1 MRKLRVAVITSVAGG
16 VPVLFA
22 TMLHA
27 CGSDDNASID
37 DADRRDVVA
46 VEHEPGFRFDANR
59 PPLDAPEPTTCSDG
73 REARVVELPDAGL
86 PATPDQLCAAQPST
100 VESTASAR
108 VTLKG
113 YANATGFVALPADI
127 EGVIVGTPSVAVI
140 DAAPPQLASMTVTNM
155 TKVTG
160 GFQFT
165 AGWAETLPS
174 TSCFGTQTMTVKAT
188 FDIACADGGTK
199 TVEARTRI
207 DICDGSDGSLAWVSS
222 GDQCCDCVIIAEMAP
237 SPIVSDKTKDDL
249 PLARVVRLRVVEL
262 ARAGRQVLLFAEND
276 AGPELELDWN
286 VSGGSLERIDADLML
301 WTLPD
306 DDASPFGQV
315 AVWNDAGAAVENFA
329 WGTA

>member
-1 MRKLRVAVITSVAGG
+1 
-16 VPVLFA
+16 
-22 TMLHA
+22 
-27 CGSDDNASID
+27 
-37 DADRRDVVA
+37 
-46 VEHEPGFRFDANR
+46 
-59 PPLDAPEPTTCSDG
+59 
-73 REARVVELPDAGL
+73 
-86 PATPDQLCAAQPST
+86 
-100 VESTASAR
+100 
-108 VTLKG
+108 
-113 YANATGFVALPADI
+113 
-127 EGVIVGTPSVAVI
+127 
-140 DAAPPQLASMTVTNM
+140 
-155 TKVTG
+155 VTG
-160 GFQFT
+160 GLQVT
-165 AGWAETLPS
+165 ARWAETLPS